1 MTIENTSKKPLI
13 SVILPVYNGAPF
25 LGAAIDS
32 ILKQTLN
39 DFELIIINDG
49 STDDSLSILKHYE
62 SVDPRVKLFSRS
74 NKGLANTLNESIGL
88 ARGAWIARMDQDDI
102 AHPTRFETQ
111 LNYLNSCDAD
121 IVGTWVKRFG
131 AADNRVVRLP
141 QSDAAIKIA
150 LLFESPFA
158 HPTVMMKTE
167 SIKKLGYEHTWD
179 KAEDYDLWVRA
190 AICGWKMANV
200 PEVLLD
206 YRVHSS
212 QISTSAAMVQT
223 HLSQGI
229 RKKYWQ
235 HSLSSWGCDITCI
248 DDLLRTRT
256 SSKEYNFD
264 QIDEA
269 IGHVLKR
276 CEGEARELAI
286 HHVRKIYFR
295 IAWKCPNVITRWR
308 SICKKFSIQPHKR
321 TELTLGLLHALKIK
335 PESKIFA
342 ALRATLIY
350 FKKHT

>member
-1 MTIENTSKKPLI
+1 MIIENLNKDPLI

-25 LGAAIDS
+25 LAAAIDS

-39 DFELIIINDG
+39 DFELIVINDG

-62 SVDPRVKLFSRS
+62 SVDPRVKIFSRP
-74 NKGLANTLNESIGL
+74 NRGLANTLNESIEL

-111 LNYLNSCDAD
+111 LNYLTATGAD
-121 IVGTWVKRFG
+121 IAGTWVKRFG
-131 AADNRVVRLP
+131 AADNRTVRLP

-150 LLFESPFA
+150 LLFESAFA
-158 HPTVMMKTE
+158 HPTVMMKAE

-190 AICGWKMANV
+190 AIYGWKMANV

-212 QISTSAAMVQT
+212 QISTSAAMTQM

-229 RKKYWQ
+229 RKKYWE
-235 HSLSSWGCDITCI
+235 HLLRSWGCDITCI
-248 DDLLRTRT
+248 DDLLKTRT
-256 SSKEYNFD
+256 NSKGFNFD
-264 QIDEA
+264 QIDAA
-269 IGHVLKR
+269 IGHILKR
-276 CEGEARELAI
+276 CEGEARELVIDHA
-286 HHVRKIYFR
+286 RKIYFR
-295 IAWKCPNVITRWR
+295 IASECPNVITRWR
-308 SICKKFSIQPHKR
+308 SICKKFNIQSSKK
-321 TELTLGLLHALKIK
+321 TELTLGLLRTFKIT
-335 PESKIFA
+335 PESKIFI

-350 FKKHT
+350 VRR